1 MAEQQHI
8 GPVLPGGVDGGHGG
22 GLDVAGVAVQHEDAD
37 ALYLQQALRLPGL
50 APVAVAGNHGHRQLG
65 ELPLQ
70 RLSVPDAVPQMQHLP
85 GVELL
90 HGPDHVIH
98 PAVGI
103 GKNQNLH
110 EMLLWLL
117 DFQAQQPEQQRSQI
131 NAQNI
136 QKDIQRVEHPP
147 HGEVL
152 HPLDEERDAQCPQQ
166 HLPRLPV
173 PEEKAHG

>member
-50 APVAVAGNHGHRQLG
+50 APVAVAGDHGHRQLG

-90 HGPDHVIH
+90 HGC
-98 PAVGI
+98 
-103 GKNQNLH
+103 
-110 EMLLWLL
+110 LLYTS
-117 DFQAQQPEQQRSQI
+117 RC
-131 NAQNI
+131 
-136 QKDIQRVEHPP
+136 V
-147 HGEVL
+147 
-152 HPLDEERDAQCPQQ
+152 
-166 HLPRLPV
+166 
-173 PEEKAHG
+173 